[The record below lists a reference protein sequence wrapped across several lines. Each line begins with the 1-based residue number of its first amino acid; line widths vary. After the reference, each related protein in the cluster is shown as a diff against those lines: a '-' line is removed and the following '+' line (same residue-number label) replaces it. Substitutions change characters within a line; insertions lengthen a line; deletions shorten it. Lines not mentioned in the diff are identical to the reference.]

1 MHGSWLP
8 ASQSAAICQNQG
20 FICTVQKKCF
30 ALLLWVT
37 VSFLS
42 KDLNLS
48 DLEKFWF
55 LWHLSGCSDTHS
67 PHTFL
72 VTKNAFWRL
81 LSSAQWSCC
90 SLSCTVWS
98 CCTGGWKNNGI
109 NLTLCRSLQNNE
121 HCSGRTS
128 QDLSSQI
135 QVQIKQAPRGVVMP
149 LLQVKKGSEDGEGS
163 GAQVLWGVSE
173 GTGIVYSGEEDAQ
186 GRSYCS
192 LQLPE
197 RKLWW
202 GGCWPPLPDNSNRMR
217 GNGLKL
223 HQGRLRLDVWKNFLS
238 ERVVL
243 Q

>member
-1 MHGSWLP
+1 MLLLCIFKHLPKCHLYYFQTLRLFGDSLDANELSKKDYLNQHSEWQRLTAFMHGSWLP

-128 QDLSSQI
+128 QDLSFQI
-135 QVQIKQAPRGVVMP
+135 QVQI
-149 LLQVKKGSEDGEGS
+149 
-163 GAQVLWGVSE
+163 
-173 GTGIVYSGEEDAQ
+173 
-186 GRSYCS
+186 
-192 LQLPE
+192 
-197 RKLWW
+197 
-202 GGCWPPLPDNSNRMR
+202 
-217 GNGLKL
+217 
-223 HQGRLRLDVWKNFLS
+223 
-238 ERVVL
+238 
-243 Q
+243 

>member
-1 MHGSWLP
+1 MLLLCIFKHLPKCHLYYFQTLRLFGDSLDANELSKKDYLNQHSEWQRLTAFMYGSWLP

-67 PHTFL
+67 SHTFL

-90 SLSCTVWS
+90 SLSHTVWS

-109 NLTLCRSLQNNE
+109 NLTLCRSLRNNE

-135 QVQIKQAPRGVVMP
+135 QVQI
-149 LLQVKKGSEDGEGS
+149 
-163 GAQVLWGVSE
+163 
-173 GTGIVYSGEEDAQ
+173 
-186 GRSYCS
+186 
-192 LQLPE
+192 
-197 RKLWW
+197 
-202 GGCWPPLPDNSNRMR
+202 
-217 GNGLKL
+217 
-223 HQGRLRLDVWKNFLS
+223 
-238 ERVVL
+238 
-243 Q
+243 